1 MFNFSIPTAERN
13 DMLYRLLVTWFIA
26 TILTIILSASGAI
39 NIFDQAIYSF
49 AIATLM
55 WVLVD
60 LGDFFLFKNPG
71 KRFPFSKK
79 RYLFAAVAIVIAN
92 YCGFLIGDW
101 FTAWNILTI
110 NRTQV
115 WTWAFLEL
123 LIAGFSIW
131 FFMQQHRHKEERKSS
146 TETRL
151 RLLESQL
158 EPHMLYNTL
167 ANLRALV
174 KTHPELAIQML
185 DRIVDYLRANLGG
198 SRTTMH
204 ALSDEFAR
212 LNDYLEI
219 MKVRMG
225 ARLSYALD
233 LPTELAKHPIP
244 PFILQPLVE
253 NAIKHGLEPKVEGG
267 RILVKASF
275 DDDKVSLEVNDT
287 GVGVNDEDLLASKG
301 FGWAQVKE
309 RLVFTYGESAT
320 INLIATEAYKTLA
333 KITFSYLKELRIIQ

>member
-1 MFNFSIPTAERN
+1 MFNFSIPPDERRN
-13 DMLYRLLVTWFIA
+13 MLYRLSVAWFIA
-26 TILTIILSASGAI
+26 AILTVILSASGVVS
-39 NIFDQAIYSF
+39 IFDQAIYSF

-55 WVLVD
+55 WLFVD
-60 LGDFFLFKNPG
+60 VGDFVLFKNAG
-71 KRFPFSKK
+71 NRFPFSKK
-79 RYLFAAVAIVIAN
+79 RYLFATVAIVIAN
-92 YCGFLIGDW
+92 YCGFWIGDW
-101 FTAWNILTI
+101 FTVWDILTT

-123 LIAGFSIW
+123 VIAGFSVW
-131 FFMQQHRHKEERKSS
+131 FFMQQHNHKEERKSS
-146 TETRL
+146 SETRL

-174 KTHPELAIQML
+174 KTNPDLATQML
-185 DRIVDYLRANLGG
+185 DRIVDYLRATLGA

-204 ALSDEFAR
+204 PLSDEFAR

-225 ARLSYALD
+225 MRLSYSLD
-233 LPTELAKHPIP
+233 LSVELADHPIP
-244 PFILQPLVE
+244 PFLLQPLVE

-267 RILVKASF
+267 RILVKASIAN
-275 DDDKVSLEVNDT
+275 DKISLEVSDT

-309 RLVFTYGESAT
+309 RLLSTYGENAT
-320 INLIATEAYKTLA
+320 INLIATEAYKTSA
-333 KITFSYLKELRIIQ
+333 MITFPCKKLSIIQ